1 MEKHASSLYSMF
13 YSVIVYSVLGSV
25 YSVYSVILFNS
36 FAYGNSMGIRLL
48 YTLFYSVVS
57 VYSVLVFKLSCS
69 VILSSSLVW
78 RSSCGVIEV
87 IYKNFFSE
95 LSSPVMG
102 LSEC

>member
-1 MEKHASSLYSMF
+1 MF

-36 FAYGNSMGIRLL
+36 FAYGNSKGIRLL

-57 VYSVLVFKLSCS
+57 VLVFKLWCS
-69 VILSSSLVW
+69 VIHSSSLVW

>member
-1 MEKHASSLYSMF
+1 MEKHASSHYSMF

-36 FAYGNSMGIRLL
+36 FAYGNSKGIRLL

-57 VYSVLVFKLSCS
+57 KLSCS
-69 VILSSSLVW
+69 VIHSSSLVW